1 MAALKARAENE
12 SQVHANGEPPAAA
25 VEPAVSV
32 PAVDARLR
40 KPVPALKRTAP
51 PSGESRAA
59 FNPDAAARGDAIH
72 FLLQKMAAVN
82 TTSDAD
88 LREALQQQLGRSVS
102 EREYREWREEAAGV
116 LKAASL
122 KPFFSAAVHA
132 WNEVPL
138 LDTAGDGGIADR
150 VVDDGSI
157 LWVLDYKTT
166 PAPKADEL
174 RERYRSQIQDYVD
187 AARAVWPGRT
197 VRGGLILTATG
208 EFVEIS

>member
-1 MAALKARAENE
+1 MTALKARSENE
-12 SQVHANGEPPAAA
+12 SQVHTNGEPPVAV

-32 PAVDARLR
+32 PAVDPRLR
-40 KPVPALKRTAP
+40 KPVTILKRATP

-72 FLLQKMAAVN
+72 FLLQKMAAAN
-82 TTSDAD
+82 TPNDAD
-88 LREALQQQLGRSVS
+88 LRETLQQQLGRNVS
-102 EREYREWREEAAGV
+102 EREYRGWHDEAAGV

-138 LDTAGDGGIADR
+138 LDAAGDGGIADR

-166 PAPKADEL
+166 PAPNADEL